1 MVPPFV
7 DVSHFAGSML
17 PLSKSSQRRPGHG
30 AAPPAPPSIVGE
42 SPPRPPA
49 AWPAV
54 PPFPPAVPAEP
65 ADPAAAKQR
74 LDAASLGGSHVF
86 STTPASLARVYV
98 VADEIPSGPPTVA
111 PVAAGEALRRA
122 FEEELRLADADRPS
136 LQASLDRIATSGVLP
151 LFRRLSYPRDFE
163 VLPALHAAIERD
175 LGT

>member
-1 MVPPFV
+1 
-7 DVSHFAGSML
+7 
-17 PLSKSSQRRPGHG
+17 
-30 AAPPAPPSIVGE
+30 
-42 SPPRPPA
+42 
-49 AWPAV
+49 
-54 PPFPPAVPAEP
+54 
-65 ADPAAAKQR
+65 
-74 LDAASLGGSHVF
+74 VF

-98 VADEIPSGPPTVA
+98 VADEIISGPPTVDR
-111 PVAAGEALRRA
+111 VAAGEALRRA